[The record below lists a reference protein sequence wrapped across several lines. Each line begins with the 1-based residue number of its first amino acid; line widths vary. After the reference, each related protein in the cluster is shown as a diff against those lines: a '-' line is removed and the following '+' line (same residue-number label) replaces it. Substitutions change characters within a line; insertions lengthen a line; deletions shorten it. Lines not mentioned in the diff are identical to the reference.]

1 MTFNYILRY
10 IQYTK
15 MIVAG
20 HGDNHLRAG
29 RANPVKRFA
38 RNGHSEQIE
47 GVVKPIIVE
56 SVCDNVSL

>member
-1 MTFNYILRY
+1 
-10 IQYTK
+10 

-38 RNGHSEQIE
+38 RNGHSEQLV